1 MTQYICN
8 HWNVW
13 TERHSPAILPTKT
26 FVWTLVENMA
36 GIIIIALRM
45 VTVLEIARIVFVFI
59 LAVLL

>member
-1 MTQYICN
+1 MYGQKDIVQLYYLQK
-8 HWNVW
+8 
-13 TERHSPAILPTKT
+13 P